1 MACLATTM
9 GPPALSPRRCIAG
22 NSWIVRVRKPDLLL
36 WPGLDLAARCATTSV
51 RIEWMSFF
59 FSCFR
64 DRRFRGGK
72 SASVLGFEAPEER
85 GKADP
90 SRTAIGTPK
99 VELAGSQPVS

>member
-1 MACLATTM
+1 MAGPATTT
-9 GPPALSPRRCIAG
+9 GPPAPGLQRCTSG
-22 NSWIVRVRKPDLLL
+22 SSWIVRVRKPDLLL

-51 RIEWMSFF
+51 RIEWMSFS

-72 SASVLGFEAPEER
+72 SASVIGFEAPEER